1 MAEKN
6 KDYELE
12 TMCEY
17 TSFDGGR
24 GWAIKIKNKKT
35 RTS

>member
-12 TMCEY
+12 TICEY
-17 TSFDGGR
+17 TLFDGGV
-24 GWAIKIKNKKT
+24 GLAIKIKNKK
-35 RTS
+35 